1 MKDRDSGNFAR
12 HSRDDFSATSEHR
25 RLDGVYRQS
34 GDGNLVMIR
43 VRAPAGQWRSCD
55 LDSIAGIA
63 DDSGDGRLHF
73 TTRGDVELYGVPV
86 VDLDKV
92 LGLIRQAGLSSR
104 GTCGDA
110 VRNVVACA
118 GSGIC
123 PKEKFDA
130 AELARGISEEFAGSA
145 SFEHLPRKFKISV
158 SGCGKACASPQI
170 QDIGIVAGTPS
181 SGNRGQVLCFDLY
194 LAGGLG
200 RNPMLARKVKRMHY
214 SEDVLLF
221 VRAALECFNE
231 LGERTRKQ
239 RARMKFLAETLGYDQ
254 LLQSIMKIMASKTW
268 GHQI

>member
-1 MKDRDSGNFAR
+1 MNLTAGRYEYN
-12 HSRDDFSATSEHR
+12 

-34 GDGNLVMIR
+34 GDGNLAMIR
-43 VRAPAGQWRSCD
+43 VRAPAGQWRSRD
-55 LDSIAGIA
+55 LDSIAEIA

-73 TTRGDVELYGVPV
+73 TTRGDLELYGVPV

-92 LGLIRQAGLSSR
+92 LGRIRQAGLSSR
-104 GTCGDA
+104 GACGDA

-123 PKEKFDA
+123 PEEKFDA

-170 QDIGIVAGTPS
+170 QDIGIVACTPS
-181 SGNRGQVLCFDLY
+181 SGNRGQILCFDLY

-200 RNPMLARKVKRMHY
+200 RNPMLARKLKQMHHP
-214 SEDVLLF
+214 EDVLLF
-221 VRAALECFNE
+221 VRAALECFDE

-239 RARMKFLAETLGYDQ
+239 RARMKFLAETFGHDQ
-254 LLQSIMKIMASKTW
+254 LLRSIMEKMASKTW